1 MAKSKEGCMEGG
13 RKWGGGGLGMNG
25 QTDGG
30 SDRLPH

>member
-13 RKWGGGGLGMNG
+13 RKWGGGLGMNG

>member
-13 RKWGGGGLGMNG
+13 RKWGGLGMNG